1 MSKYIDYEYAMKIL
15 RDSKTSVQAGINAQ
29 KTLELLSWQS
39 TVYGERTMSDIMDA
53 YNDSKLQYCM

>member
-1 MSKYIDYEYAMKIL
+1 MSKYIDYEYAMRIL

-29 KTLELLSWQS
+29 ETLELLSWQS